1 MIPDILEDW
10 DKGEKKRVFGEDDG
24 WRNESL
30 ASSCIIKCRKVSS
43 TTFFTKGILNEIGYA
58 IRDNPELNVVYVNA
72 TLTSMQLKK
81 LEKRWNDIINENDD
95 RLKVAATSVLYFAAA
110 SEQVRSQEHEKEAA
124 KGRPDAKRESLESA
138 NWTPKGIK
146 AVLRARK
153 PPRASQRHLWSRF
166 WA

>member
-95 RLKVAATSVLYFAAA
+95 RLRQFYLKSANKQGENTPTEMETDTEVSSLEIQSHHELGGEVRKIRVIDRFAIILQIFAA
-110 SEQVRSQEHEKEAA
+110 RA
-124 KGRPDAKRESLESA
+124 KHRTA
-138 NWTPKGIK
+138 
-146 AVLRARK
+146 
-153 PPRASQRHLWSRF
+153 
-166 WA
+166 

>member
-10 DKGEKKRVFGEDDG
+10 DKGEKKRVFGEDEG

-95 RLKVAATSVLYFAAA
+95 RLRQFYLKSANKQGENTPTEMETDTEMS
-110 SEQVRSQEHEKEAA
+110 
-124 KGRPDAKRESLESA
+124 SLE
-138 NWTPKGIK
+138 I
-146 AVLRARK
+146 
-153 PPRASQRHLWSRF
+153 
-166 WA
+166 